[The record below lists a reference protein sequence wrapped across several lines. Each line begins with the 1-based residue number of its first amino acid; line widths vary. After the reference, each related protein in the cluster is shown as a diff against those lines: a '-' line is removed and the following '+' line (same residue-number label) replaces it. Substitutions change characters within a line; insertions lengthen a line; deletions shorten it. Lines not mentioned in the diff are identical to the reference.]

1 MHAPDAV
8 VSVRPR
14 RWIAFAIWLG
24 VIAGVAA
31 VATVVTDAMSEEGC
45 GGG

>member
-1 MHAPDAV
+1 MLSPEAEASIRAP
-8 VSVRPR
+8 
-14 RWIAFAIWLG
+14 RWFRYFIAIAIIIG
-24 VIAGVAA
+24 FVA